1 MVLPLVPGVVL
12 GVVVLGEVVLLP
24 EPLEPL
30 APLLLG
36 EVVLPVVL
44 LPLVPV
50 LAVSPA
56 MYSLSES
63 LPSPSLS
70 RALNLALP
78 ELDEAPALEEDLSA
92 EEELLGELELPE
104 LEDDLSAEDEL
115 PVDALPDEPLLIDP
129 LDWLVLGELAEL
141 PLEALSPAACTAKG
155 TAKTA
160 ATAAA
165 IRVLRFIRSLL
176 RVNVARRVNFLKRSR
191 GNSFGMRS
199 CPR

>member
-12 GVVVLGEVVLLP
+12 GVGVLGEVVLLP

-44 LPLVPV
+44 LPLAPV
-50 LAVSPA
+50 LAASPA

-70 RALNLALP
+70 SALNLALP
-78 ELDEAPALEEDLSA
+78 PVLEDA
-92 EEELLGELELPE
+92 LLGELELPV

-115 PVDALPDEPLLIDP
+115 PVDAPLLVEP
-129 LDWLVLGELAEL
+129 LDWLVLGELAELVLGELAEL

-165 IRVLRFIRSLL
+165 IRVLRFIRDLL
-176 RVNVARRVNFLKRSR
+176 RVNVARRVNFVTRSR
-191 GNSFGMRS
+191 GNSCGMRG
-199 CPR
+199 CPC